1 MNGISSRFKT
11 VRDRLKQYE
20 RLNSNFPLTL
30 NTSQTKQSSDKS
42 GQNEYAISTYV
53 LSCVANSSQ
62 CGDEALWEDESAKI
76 LKALNIN
83 KSEINFE
90 DLGWY
95 LLDKYPDLYRFQT
108 ELDKERGLSNISKDL
123 LRIKTSRV
131 AKDVNLPTALPL
143 SEDKDFPL
151 KSQKRHEAFLAF
163 LEQGEPSYME
173 FSDMIKITGSLDYL
187 NFRNIDKKKHNEF
200 VNTGYQMMIEFI
212 EGKLPVN
219 KEEEVGQT
227 YLFFKQ
233 ILRDV
238 TIRQN
243 DLPFTYDEVLNE
255 CIVPQLENVRY
266 GFPIKKQTNFS
277 QYENHLNLAR
287 FKMNKRY
294 SEDIENMKN
303 RERNFSET
311 MREHTFVDSKKR
323 YHKDKIYYDALYE
336 KILLKYVTVIN
347 KHDYGIKKYDA
358 ICDKIDRILNTILE
372 RKQKKDAP
380 INGRIISRDM

>member
-1 MNGISSRFKT
+1 MNDISSRLET
-11 VRDRLKQYE
+11 VRERLEQYKG
-20 RLNSNFPLTL
+20 LNSNFPVTL

-42 GQNEYAISTYV
+42 VQNEDAISTYV

-62 CGDEALWEDESAKI
+62 CCDEDLWKDESAKI

-95 LLDKYPDLYRFQT
+95 LLDKYPDLYRFKT

-163 LEQGEPSYME
+163 LEQGEPSSME
-173 FSDMIKITGSLDYL
+173 FSDMIKITGSIDYL
-187 NFRNIDKKKHNEF
+187 NFQSADKKKHNEF
-200 VNTGYQMMIEFI
+200 VNTGYQMMTEFI
-212 EGKLPVN
+212 EGKLPIN
-219 KEEEVGQT
+219 KEEVGQA

-238 TIRQN
+238 TRRQY
-243 DLPFTYDEVLNE
+243 DLPFTYDEVLSE
-255 CIVPQLENVRY
+255 CIVPQLENVRQ
-266 GFPIKKQTNFS
+266 GFPIKRQTKFS
-277 QYENHLNLAR
+277 QYENPLNLAR

-303 RERNFSET
+303 RERNLSET

-336 KILLKYVTVIN
+336 KILLKYGTVIN

-372 RKQKKDAP
+372 RKQKKDVP
-380 INGRIISRDM
+380 INGRIISHDM

>member
-1 MNGISSRFKT
+1 MNDISSRLET
-11 VRDRLKQYE
+11 VRERPEQYKG
-20 RLNSNFPLTL
+20 LNSNFQVTL

-42 GQNEYAISTYV
+42 VQNEDAISTYV

-62 CGDEALWEDESAKI
+62 CWDEDLWKDESAKI

-95 LLDKYPDLYRFQT
+95 LLDKYPDLYRFKT
-108 ELDKERGLSNISKDL
+108 ELDKEGELSNISKNL

-173 FSDMIKITGSLDYL
+173 FSDMIKITGSIDYL
-187 NFRNIDKKKHNEF
+187 NFQNADKKKHNEF

-212 EGKLPVN
+212 EGKLPIN
-219 KEEEVGQT
+219 KEEVGQT

-238 TIRQN
+238 TRRQN

-255 CIVPQLENVRY
+255 CIVPQLENARY

-303 RERNFSET
+303 SERNFSET

-323 YHKDKIYYDALYE
+323 YHKDKIYYDALYK
-336 KILLKYVTVIN
+336 KILLKYGTVIN

-380 INGRIISRDM
+380 INGRIISHDM